1 LRVARIIAKTISE
14 LEQRSL
20 ALHSRAETLGV
31 PVFIEERPAW
41 IAGALMR
48 ASARGR
54 RWAAQGVVCLV
65 LVLAA
70 GIGAAVGSRAFTAE
84 ARYHSALTAAQ
95 SGQVELYGPAEV
107 PGHPGAQARQR
118 QDFLRKILAL
128 DAVN

>member
-1 LRVARIIAKTISE
+1 MARIIAKTISE

-20 ALHSRAETLGV
+20 ALHSRAEALGA

-41 IAGALMR
+41 IASTLIR
-48 ASARGR
+48 ASARSR
-54 RWAAQGVVCLV
+54 RWAARGVVCLAV
-65 LVLAA
+65 IFAA
-70 GIGAAVGSRAFTAE
+70 SIGAMLGSRAFTAE

-107 PGHPGAQARQR
+107 PGHPGAQAWQR